1 MSQLEL
7 GADDADRLLPMLMDS
22 NGKKINHIFVFLVD
36 TFVLLAV
43 LYPLVS
49 KGVSWRFS
57 VFCCSA
63 VGLVT
68 RLTAWWLPL
77 AFAATLCICAEALWR
92 ESQRIERE
100 RIDRERREREET
112 ERASRVF
119 WGGLSTV
126 AAGAFAVAAVVV
138 AAVAESASQSNDNDG
153 QTNHN
158 DRRNGEFLR
167 VYHLMDGNSH
177 PQFKLVRNRIAHG
190 GSAATSEELDRI
202 RRWVA

>member
-7 GADDADRLLPMLMDS
+7 GADADKLLPMLVDS
-22 NGKKINHIFVFLVD
+22 NGNEINQIFVFLVD

-92 ESQRIERE
+92 ESQRIECE
-100 RIDRERREREET
+100 RIDRERREREEK

-119 WGGLSTV
+119 WGGLCTV
-126 AAGAFAVAAVVV
+126 AAGAFAVAAVAV
-138 AAVAESASQSNDNDG
+138 AAVAESANQSNDNDRR
-153 QTNHN
+153 TNDN

-167 VYHLMDGNSH
+167 VYQPMHGNAD
-177 PQFKLVRNRIAHG
+177 PQLKHVRNRIAHG